1 MLCEYGCGREA
12 THQLKNGKW
21 CCETSYNKCPEMR
34 KKNSAGLKRAHKD
47 SNKYV
52 SAKNPDGSVRV
63 GFHGY
68 VSWNKGLTKDTDERV
83 KKSGDTYHKR
93 YQLGLI
99 TSAWKGKHL
108 PKETREKI
116 RNAALKA
123 HAEGRAHNIGESR
136 WNNKPSYP
144 EQFFMEVIK
153 NEFDDKDYVREYPFH
168 RFSLDF
174 AWLKKKKCIEI
185 DGQQHDICPGY
196 KERDE
201 RKDALLLSEGWKVLR
216 IKWVDM
222 YKNTKHWITEA
233 KNFIGA

>member
-1 MLCEYGCGREA
+1 MLCDFGCGREA

-34 KKNSAGLKRAHKD
+34 KKNSAGLKRARSSD
-47 SNKYV
+47 NKYLT
-52 SAKNPDGSVRV
+52 AKG
-63 GFHGY
+63 HTA
-68 VSWNKGLTKDTDERV
+68 WNKGLTKDTDERV
-83 KKSGDTYHKR
+83 RKFGATRHNH

-99 TSAWKGKHL
+99 TNGWVGKHHSD
-108 PKETREKI
+108 ETREKI
-116 RNAALKA
+116 RIAALKA
-123 HAEGRAHNIGESR
+123 HAEGRAHNIGQSR

-222 YKNTKHWITEA
+222 YKNTKYWISEA
-233 KNFIGA
+233 KNFIGV